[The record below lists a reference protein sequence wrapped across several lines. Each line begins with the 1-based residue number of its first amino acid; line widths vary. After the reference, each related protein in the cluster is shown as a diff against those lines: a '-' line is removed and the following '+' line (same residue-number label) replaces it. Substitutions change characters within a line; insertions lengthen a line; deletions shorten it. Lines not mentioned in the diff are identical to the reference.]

1 MQTRITTEDRLVLA
15 GMSFYGDPFSTHG
28 AWSGENEIGRVW
40 TRFMTYLEGHHEQ
53 LEDILQP
60 GVFYE
65 VHTYSDETVSRG
77 LFEVFVGAR
86 LTSLEGAPPAL
97 LIKTLPA
104 SEYAVF
110 TVQGEEIATDW
121 YSQAETWIADSGYQR
136 AHDFTFQYYDERFKG
151 VEQMEESVLD
161 VYIPIKPAA

>member
-86 LTSLEGAPPAL
+86 LTSLEGTPTAMVMKA
-97 LIKTLPA
+97 LPA
-104 SEYAVF
+104 SDYAVF
-110 TVQGEEIATDW
+110 TLEGEEIASDW
-121 YSQAETWIADSGYQR
+121 FSKVEAWIAEAGYQR
-136 AHDFTFQYYDERFKG
+136 AQDFTFQYYDERFKG
-151 VEQMEESVLD
+151 VDQMEGSTLD
-161 VYIPIKPAA
+161 VYIPIKPAG